1 MGVYKELDITYQE
14 IVDREAERLI
24 KGISDNPNNL
34 PYSQTDNAEKQI
46 WRTIGAVDYELADEL
61 TNEYPFEAALVC
73 IERGQI
79 PADNP
84 EWQRLVVALA
94 YNAVTDFEEFEA
106 CIAHSRFSIQ
116 DVQRML
122 DLAAG
127 AVLQHPN
134 FRLTGFREIAP
145 QS

>member
-1 MGVYKELDITYQE
+1 MGIYKELDIDYRE
-14 IVDREAERLI
+14 IIEAEADRLI
-24 KGISDNPNNL
+24 AGL
-34 PYSQTDNAEKQI
+34 PVTPPGMAYHLSDNAEKQI
-46 WRTIGAVDYELADEL
+46 WRKIGSVDYELADKL

-94 YNAVTDFEEFEA
+94 YDAITDTEEFES
-106 CIAHSRFSIQ
+106 CIAHSRFSVS

-134 FRLTGFREIAP
+134 FRLTGFQQISP
-145 QS
+145 K

>member
-1 MGVYKELDITYQE
+1 MGIYKELDIDYRD
-14 IVDREAERLI
+14 IIDAEADRLI
-24 KGISDNPNNL
+24 AGQ
-34 PYSQTDNAEKQI
+34 QTTPPGMAYHLSDNAEKQI
-46 WRTIGAVDYELADEL
+46 WRKIGSVDYALADQL

-84 EWQRLVVALA
+84 EWQRLVVSLA
-94 YNAVTDFEEFEA
+94 YNAITNTEEFES
-106 CIAHSRFSIQ
+106 CIEHSRFSVA

-127 AVLQHPN
+127 AVTQHPN
-134 FRLTGFREIAP
+134 FRLTGFQQISP
-145 QS
+145 K